1 MSIGTVSYGSLE
13 PSTENQNKQKHASVG
28 AEAIKIENVNFK
40 SDEF

>member
-13 PSTENQNKQKHASVG
+13 PSTENQNKQKNASVG